1 MNDRWIFAASLAG
14 MVLALGAVHFLNVE
28 SRAQPPVFDP
38 AANPYAQGIYAN
50 GIVESNLPAGQNISI
65 YPEVSGTVK
74 SILVQEGATVKAGTP
89 ILQVEDAVPRATAGQ
104 QRAQAQSALAALS
117 ALRAQPRK
125 ESLDVARAQLL
136 QAEANLKTSA
146 DQYDKQQRSQEI
158 EPRSVSKDAIDNARN
173 ALNASR
179 AGVEVARRQYELT
192 KAGAWRYDIE
202 NAQAQY
208 AALDKAAEAAEALLR
223 KYTLRAPVD
232 GVVLA
237 VNAAVGGYISP
248 QGSYDGYTRG
258 MVPAILMG
266 GMPDSYN
273 VRCYIDEILI
283 TRLPPPDRIVAQ
295 MSVRG
300 SDVKVPLEFVRVQP
314 YVSPKIALS
323 SQRQERVDV
332 RVLPVIFRFARN
344 EALSLYPGQLVD
356 VYVGQKAAQ

>member
-1 MNDRWIFAASLAG
+1 MKNRWIFVASLTGVA
-14 MVLALGAVHFLNVE
+14 LALGAVHFLGVE
-28 SRAQPPVFDP
+28 SQAQPPVFQP

-50 GIVESNLPAGQNISI
+50 GIVESDLPDGQNISI

-74 SILVQEGATVKAGTP
+74 SLLVQEGATVKAGTP
-89 ILQVEDAVPRATAGQ
+89 ILQIEDSVPRATAGQ

-125 ESLDVARAQLL
+125 ETLNVARAQLL
-136 QAEANLKTSA
+136 QAEANLKTSR
-146 DQYDKQQRSQEI
+146 DQYDKQQRSQAI
-158 EPRSVSKDAIDNARN
+158 EPRSVSREAIDNARN
-173 ALNASR
+173 AFNASN
-179 AGVEVARRQYELT
+179 AAVEVAQRQYELT

-208 AALDKAAEAAEALLR
+208 AALQKAAEASEALLQ

-237 VNAAVGGYISP
+237 VNAAVGSYVSP
-248 QGSYDGYTRG
+248 QGIYNSYTQA
-258 MVPAILMG
+258 MAPAMLMG
-266 GMPDSYN
+266 GMPESYQ

-283 TRLPPPDRIVAQ
+283 ARLPSPDRIVAQ

-300 SDVKVPLEFVRVQP
+300 SDVKLPLEFVRVQP

-323 SQRQERVDV
+323 NQRQERVDV

-344 EALSLYPGQLVD
+344 DALKLYPGQLVD
-356 VYVGQKAAQ
+356 VYIGQKAAQ